1 MAQKTGGRLAPIT
14 ERALIQRLR
23 RALAKEGDRLI
34 ANRGGAYTDQ
44 MGRFWR
50 VNSSNHIID
59 QDVDL
64 EELGREL
71 HVLQAWERLTE

>member
-1 MAQKTGGRLAPIT
+1 MARRAGTVVVPIT

-23 RALAKEGDRLI
+23 RALAKDGDRLV
-34 ANRGGAYTDQ
+34 ANRGGAYTEA

-50 VNSSNHIID
+50 VNQNNNIID

-71 HVLQAWERLTE
+71 NVLREWERVTE